1 MAILTS
7 YDVAVALLACLCG
20 QLQANADAD
29 ERLPMVADCCL
40 QAGSD
45 VAETI
50 TASGEDI
57 CCLGRAY
64 VKMLPMFPAANFLQ
78 PDLEVQKGGCAMPR
92 LTVGYE
98 MGVMRCIPADA
109 DCAVH
114 ADRMR
119 LMAADAWAMFQ
130 AACCWGKELQKPEVV
145 GRGTQWAVGAWEP
158 EGPEGG
164 CLLGT
169 LQVAASIPG
178 PGCC

>member
-1 MAILTS
+1 MALHTA
-7 YDVAVALLACLCG
+7 YTVAQQLLLCLCNA
-20 QLQANADAD
+20 LQANTDAD
-29 ERLPMVADCCL
+29 DTLPMVADCCL

-50 TASGEDI
+50 TSSGEDI
-57 CCLGRAY
+57 CCKGRAY

-78 PDLEVQKGGCAMPR
+78 PDLEQQRQPCAMPR

-98 MGVMRCIPADA
+98 MGVMRCIDVDA
-109 DCAVH
+109 DCTVH
-114 ADRMR
+114 AEKMR

-145 GRGTQWAVGAWEP
+145 GRGAQWAVGAWEP
-158 EGPEGG
+158 EGPEGE